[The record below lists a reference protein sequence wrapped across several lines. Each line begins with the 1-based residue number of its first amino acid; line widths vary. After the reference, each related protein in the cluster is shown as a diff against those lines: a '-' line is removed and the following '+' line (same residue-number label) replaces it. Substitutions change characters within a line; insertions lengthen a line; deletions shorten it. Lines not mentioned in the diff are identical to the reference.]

1 LRRAFVRIGLA
12 RTLLE
17 LALVVIVVLLL
28 THRARPSARGWSGNP
43 VYSVPTHEKV
53 VALTYDD
60 GPHPTYTPEILDVL
74 DRYHVKATFFMIGQ
88 RMENFPDLVEEV
100 AKRGH
105 AIGNHTYTHPRNL
118 EKSTPSQVIQE
129 LEKCEEVI
137 ERLTGHRAKLFRP
150 PRGMLDGTVL
160 TISNEEGY
168 QTILWSVSADHHDA
182 PTPKAMAARVL
193 GKVHPGSIIL
203 AHDGTFPS
211 RIRDVEATSLIIAGL
226 QKRGYH
232 FVTVPELLG
241 LGRNEAAQKH
251 P

>member
-1 LRRAFVRIGLA
+1 M

-17 LALVVIVVLLL
+17 LALVVTVVLLL
-28 THRARPSARGWSGNP
+28 TQRARPSARGWQGNP
-43 VYSVPTHEKV
+43 VCSVPTREKV

-60 GPHPTYTPEILDVL
+60 GPHPTFTPQILDVL

-88 RMENFPDLVEEV
+88 RMESFPDLVEEV

-137 ERLTGHRAKLFRP
+137 ERLTEHRAKLFRP

-160 TISNEEGY
+160 TISSEEGY
-168 QTILWSVSADHHDA
+168 RTILWSVCADHHDA
-182 PTPKAMAARVL
+182 PTPQDMAARVL
-193 GKVHPGSIIL
+193 RRVHPGSIIL

-226 QKRGYH
+226 QKRGYR
-232 FVTVPELLG
+232 FVTVPELLE
-241 LGRNEAAQKH
+241 LGRAEATQKH
-251 P
+251 N